1 MLQHLFFLFVLSMVP
16 VIELRG
22 AIPLGVG
29 WGIPFWLNYL
39 TCVLGNVLP
48 VPVLILFARRVL
60 FFLAKQPKIGK
71 YFQKIIDIGHGKIQ
85 KLGNYQY
92 LGLYLFVAVPMP
104 GTGAWTGSL
113 IATLLQMNL
122 WKAFLVIALGVMTSG
137 ILMGIGSWGIFGL
150 LGIGG

>member
-1 MLQHLFFLFVLSMVP
+1 M
-16 VIELRG
+16 
-22 AIPLGVG
+22 
-29 WGIPFWLNYL
+29 
-39 TCVLGNVLP
+39 LGNILP

-71 YFQKIIDIGHGKIQ
+71 YFQKIIDIGQSKID
-85 KLGNYQY
+85 KLGNYEY

-113 IATLLQMNL
+113 IATLLQMRL

-137 ILMGIGSWGIFGL
+137 ILMGIGSWGILGL

>member
-1 MLQHLFFLFVLSMVP
+1 MLKHLLFLFVLSMVP
-16 VIELRG
+16 VVELRG
-22 AIPLGVG
+22 AIPLGAA

-39 TCVLGNVLP
+39 VC
-48 VPVLILFARRVL
+48 VLILFARRVL

-71 YFQKIIDIGHGKIQ
+71 YFQKIIDIGQSKID
-85 KLGNYQY
+85 KLGNYEY

-113 IATLLQMNL
+113 IATLLQMRL

-137 ILMGIGSWGIFGL
+137 ILMGIGSWGILGL